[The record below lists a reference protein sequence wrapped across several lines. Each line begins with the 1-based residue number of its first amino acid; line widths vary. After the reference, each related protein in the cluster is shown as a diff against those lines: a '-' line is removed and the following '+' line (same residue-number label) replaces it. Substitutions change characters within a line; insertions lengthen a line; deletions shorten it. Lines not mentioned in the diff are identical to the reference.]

1 MDLQTVFQNLIYFKI
16 MVLSAYIC
24 SQSTKPPFMQRRT
37 MFKLLAASSA
47 GILSP
52 SSLLKASGDEFKQA
66 VNDLNR
72 LSPADDET
80 FWHQIRL
87 AYSVSPTLINL
98 NNGGVAPSQRVVQEA
113 VEYYS
118 RMSNE
123 ATSYYM
129 WRILDQG
136 REPLRQKM
144 ANLAGCSAEELA
156 FNRNSSEALET
167 IIFGLRLKAGDE
179 VVLTKQDYPNMI
191 NAWKQREK
199 REGIVLKCINFEFPI
214 EDQRFIVKKFEEAF
228 TDKTKVVHITH
239 TINWNG
245 QLLPAKEI
253 ALAAKKRNIEV
264 LVDAAHSFAHFQY
277 KISDLE
283 CDYFGTSLHKW
294 LSAPIG
300 SGLLYVRKEK
310 IKNLYPML
318 AAADPESE
326 DIRKFESLGT
336 RSFALEQAIG
346 QAIDFF
352 HLIGAERKFNRLH
365 ELKMYWVNKVKSHP
379 KVKIIS
385 PLSKEFSGAICSV
398 LVEGKTAGQLSEFLQ
413 NEYKIHTVGIDWEN
427 IHGVRVTPNVYT
439 MKSELDK
446 LVTGILKFADS

>member
-1 MDLQTVFQNLIYFKI
+1 
-16 MVLSAYIC
+16 
-24 SQSTKPPFMQRRT
+24 
-37 MFKLLAASSA
+37 
-47 GILSP
+47 
-52 SSLLKASGDEFKQA
+52 
-66 VNDLNR
+66 
-72 LSPADDET
+72 
-80 FWHQIRL
+80 
-87 AYSVSPTLINL
+87 
-98 NNGGVAPSQRVVQEA
+98 
-113 VEYYS
+113 
-118 RMSNE
+118 
-123 ATSYYM
+123 
-129 WRILDQG
+129 
-136 REPLRQKM
+136 M
-144 ANLAGCSAEELA
+144 ANLAGCSVEELA

-199 REGIVLKCINFEFPI
+199 REGIVLKWINFEFPI

-310 IKNLYPML
+310 LKTFIQCSPRQ
-318 AAADPESE
+318 
-326 DIRKFESLGT
+326 IRKVRTSGSLK
-336 RSFALEQAIG
+336 ALGPA
-346 QAIDFF
+346 
-352 HLIGAERKFNRLH
+352 HLPLNKPSGRRL
-365 ELKMYWVNKVKSHP
+365 
-379 KVKIIS
+379 I
-385 PLSKEFSGAICSV
+385 FSI
-398 LVEGKTAGQLSEFLQ
+398 
-413 NEYKIHTVGIDWEN
+413 
-427 IHGVRVTPNVYT
+427 
-439 MKSELDK
+439 
-446 LVTGILKFADS
+446 